1 MPISGSPIVPVPT
14 TCTIF
19 RSIILIPPNQF
30 IYFLMLTINQIKIVI
45 KTTKS
50 ADKKYDK

>member
-1 MPISGSPIVPVPT
+1 PIVPVPT

-19 RSIILIPPNQF
+19 RSIVLTPPNQSLYLF
-30 IYFLMLTINQIKIVI
+30 MLIINQDKIVI